1 VGNGGR
7 PAMVHSNCSIGGGGD
22 RGVLHHRE
30 NDGAASGCSL
40 SAAAGNAAEDD
51 KETRLKVAA
60 T

>member
-1 VGNGGR
+1 
-7 PAMVHSNCSIGGGGD
+7 MVHSNCSIGGGGD

-60 T
+60 A